1 MRSLNLDQLR
11 AFVEVAEH
19 RSFTAAAKKLNLT
32 QPAVTHQVQELER
45 RFKVAL
51 VERAGK
57 RVHLTQAG
65 DGLIEHARQLLDE
78 DSRAQMAMRQFG
90 GDWLGRVR
98 IGTTTPVLMYVLPP
112 VLLRLKTDHP
122 QLEINLKTDLRSTT
136 LQMLKTNALDLALCA
151 LPIKDPAFET
161 TPLFKFDLVA
171 ILPADLSNAPNKVT
185 PAFLSGCPLI
195 LSHQDSTLRRVVTE
209 WLARA
214 GPPPK
219 PFMAFDS
226 VEAIKSVVAAGL
238 GGSAVPSLSLT
249 AGRGAPNMLVRPLSP
264 RVVRRLALVR
274 LRGKRSTEGIDF
286 VTAALLSLQ
295 RWP

>member
-11 AFVEVAEH
+11 AFVEVIK
-19 RSFTAAAKKLNLT
+19 RGSFPSAGRELT
-32 QPAVTHQVQELER
+32 QTHPAVTHQMQELER

-51 VERAGK
+51 VERFGK
-57 RVHLTQAG
+57 RAYLTQAG
-65 DGLIEHARQLLDE
+65 EKLIEHARQLLDE
-78 DSRAQMAMRQFG
+78 DARAQMDMRRFSG
-90 GDWLGRVR
+90 EWLGRVR
-98 IGTTTPVLMYVLPP
+98 IGTSMTVLMYLLPP
-112 VLLRLKTDHP
+112 ILRRLKTDHP
-122 QLEINLKTDLRSTT
+122 QLEINLKAGLRSTT

-195 LSHQDSTLRRVVTE
+195 LSHQDSTLRSAVTE

-219 PFMAFDS
+219 PFMEFDS
-226 VEAIKSVVAAGL
+226 VEAIKSVVAAG
-238 GGSAVPSLSLT
+238 G
-249 AGRGAPNMLVRPLSP
+249 
-264 RVVRRLALVR
+264 
-274 LRGKRSTEGIDF
+274 
-286 VTAALLSLQ
+286 
-295 RWP
+295 